1 MDHQY
6 RIITAGAGWIDRSP
20 RGMLRF
26 DGPDAR
32 RFLQALL
39 TNDVDR
45 LSSGGGLYAC
55 YLTPQGRMIGDLDL
69 FSRGDVILASVA
81 AGLAAPLAARFDA
94 LIFSE
99 DMTVS
104 DVSAQWT
111 EIGVTGG
118 AAAELLG
125 RALDVSSEA
134 LQSLAELAHIDWHAG
149 FVARGGDSTLP
160 MFRVFLPVAE
170 RLSTVGRF
178 EAVGI
183 GRVSDD
189 LATALRIEA
198 GRALWGTDLSGDVI
212 PLEAGLLDRAI
223 STTKGCYVG
232 QEIVIRILHRGG
244 GRVARRLVRLAI
256 DPSGVEVPEAGA
268 PIAIDGHDTGHV
280 TSAAFSPASG
290 RIVALGYVHRDA
302 AEPGRVVAIGP
313 GQIPAEIV
321 GLAG

>member
-1 MDHQY
+1 
-6 RIITAGAGWIDRSP
+6 
-20 RGMLRF
+20 
-26 DGPDAR
+26 
-32 RFLQALL
+32 
-39 TNDVDR
+39 
-45 LSSGGGLYAC
+45 
-55 YLTPQGRMIGDLDL
+55 
-69 FSRGDVILASVA
+69 
-81 AGLAAPLAARFDA
+81 
-94 LIFSE
+94 
-99 DMTVS
+99 
-104 DVSAQWT
+104 
-111 EIGVTGG
+111 
-118 AAAELLG
+118 
-125 RALDVSSEA
+125 
-134 LQSLAELAHIDWHAG
+134 
-149 FVARGGDSTLP
+149 